1 MLKAGSLAV
10 TLCLGLL
17 LLTPPAL
24 AASLLTGA
32 IRDTHGGP
40 VAGAL
45 VSGLDSSGTV
55 VSRTTSDSD
64 GTFALSTDMTPASV
78 RIECGYCRSVTIA
91 VLGGEPVV
99 AVVTRY
105 DALVAD
111 GPTSADLA
119 AVPYV
124 QIENALAL
132 RPFEVRHV
140 QYTPLAAVGPAVSD
154 RGLATSSLVLDGE
167 ASTYFL
173 GGQGNGFSTT
183 PGHAGDAPVFVAA
196 SQAYQYGAYA
206 TGGIIQLSRDST
218 LFEQAGYGDSSFL
231 RASAGTTAAGIS
243 LGSDANDMTHRARA
257 VASGFISLLGGT
269 LASQLSAS
277 RASTLAGSPTFDLS
291 QQSASIDF
299 SRAFK
304 GMFLRISAAGTFG
317 TQDFLDA
324 PSNIWTD
331 FSTRALVSAR
341 VGAFDLEGG
350 NVYTN
355 ATNYFPEFS
364 AASYPQTTTY
374 LKAHLA
380 GPTTLDVGFGD
391 TAYRSVSGGPGHN
404 AALPSFLVMQSLG
417 NFALTAGY
425 SQSLVATSGLQA
437 GFVAS
442 LVEAHLEYGDGKRL
456 RAQLQTYRQ
465 TYKQEVSPLS
475 GTGLSLEY
483 QLTPTTSI
491 RAWTLRLFGDEPLY
505 AADAYVSGD
514 TLWLTNQN
522 GRFRVDAI
530 YRRVAGNLIF
540 RRTFDGD
547 VYFPIA
553 DRASIGLRSELR
565 PQGRR
570 SALVLS
576 IQP

>member
-10 TLCLGLL
+10 TLCLGFL

-32 IRDTHGGP
+32 IRDMHGAP
-40 VAGAL
+40 IINTRVI
-45 VSGLDSSGTV
+45 GLDSSGTEV
-55 VSRTTSDSD
+55 GRTTSDTD
-64 GTFALSTDMTPASV
+64 GTFALSTNTTPASV
-78 RIECGYCRSVTIA
+78 RLQCAYCRTVTIA
-91 VLGGEPVV
+91 VVAGEPIV

-119 AVPYV
+119 ALPYI

-132 RPFEVRHV
+132 RPFEVRHF
-140 QYTPLAAVGPAVSD
+140 QYAPLAASGPALSD
-154 RGLATSSLVLDGE
+154 RGLATSSLVLDGQ

-183 PGHAGDAPVFVAA
+183 PTHAGDAPVFVAA

-206 TGGIIQLSRDST
+206 TGGIIQLSRNST

-231 RASAGTTAAGIS
+231 RASAGTPAAGIS
-243 LGSDANDMTHRARA
+243 LGGDADDMTHRERA
-257 VASGFISLLGGT
+257 IASGVISLLGGT

-277 RASTLAGSPTFDLS
+277 RASTLAGSQAFGLS
-291 QQSASIDF
+291 QQSVTLDF
-299 SRAFK
+299 SRAFN
-304 GMFLRISAAGTFG
+304 GVFFRISAAGTFG

-324 PSNIWTD
+324 SSNVWTD
-331 FSTRALVSAR
+331 LSTRALVSAR

-364 AASYPQTTTY
+364 AAAYPQTTTY
-374 LKAHLA
+374 LKAHLS
-380 GPTTLDVGFGD
+380 GPTTLDVGLGD
-391 TAYRSVSGGPGHN
+391 TAYRSVPGGSGHTS
-404 AALPSFLVMQSLG
+404 ALPSLLAKQSLG
-417 NFALTAGY
+417 DFALTAGY
-425 SQSLVATSGLQA
+425 SQSLVATSGSQA

-465 TYKQEVSPLS
+465 TYEREVSPLS

-570 SALVLS
+570 NALVLS